1 MNIFAIALLS
11 FLCALVVFLVYA
23 LVLCCMDFNVLDET
37 KLWLTGVV
45 VSFILFV
52 ISVFVS
58 ISLNTNAE
66 KVYIERYKAQ
76 KETIEQSL
84 SSDALS
90 GLERIE
96 LVNKAVDINGEVAAR
111 KAKSKLWYYVYT
123 DKHIYDNVELIDL
136 D

>member
-1 MNIFAIALLS
+1 MSIFTISLLSLLFALLIFALFGLVTVTVEDCRLLIAGVIVS
-11 FLCALVVFLVYA
+11 CIIFVASMVV
-23 LVLCCMDFNVLDET
+23 
-37 KLWLTGVV
+37 G
-45 VSFILFV
+45 I
-52 ISVFVS
+52 
-58 ISLNTNAE
+58 NTNTSNE